1 MCFGKKIDTFSWNSL
16 DKETKS
22 WYLAWFTEGIDRTHH
37 VVGVGL
43 GWMLPGGKACTGGVV
58 EGLDWR
64 YIEHRESADEG
75 CCNYDIASPDNRS

>member
-1 MCFGKKIDTFSWNSL
+1 
-16 DKETKS
+16 
-22 WYLAWFTEGIDRTHH
+22 
-37 VVGVGL
+37 
-43 GWMLPGGKACTGGVV
+43 MLPGGKACTGGVV